1 MRRTS
6 LPVLG
11 THNHNVGHSGL
22 AAADGKSAVD
32 LGVLSVHFD
41 GGRCHVRCAFCYLGE
56 REGTAQSGV
65 PVELLC
71 ASLEQLSYQ
80 ELAIALSEPVEPV
93 LGTLRRLVEVAT
105 ERGRLVTVTT
115 TIAGA
120 LRLPQVAW
128 QGIGRLNVSI
138 DPQKGQMRAPV
149 GQVIPQDVAEALRLL
164 PAAVEKVLIVT
175 LSSQPFAEELWS
187 GLLAALVALPEVDRV
202 ALSGLKPPPP
212 WCDSSYW
219 LRSLARIGGL
229 LREHLDQRLFL
240 DCYVAARILKVGGCP
255 ARPDLSP
262 TSKEESS
269 RGRLAFRSC
278 VYQPRADFVVESA
291 EALAVQLAD
300 FTAPERCPFPI
311 H

>member
-11 THNHNVGHSGL
+11 THNHNVGRSGL

-71 ASLEQLSYQ
+71 ASLEQLPYQ

-105 ERGRLVTVTT
+105 AHGRPVTVTT
-115 TIAGA
+115 TTAGA
-120 LRLPQVAW
+120 LSLPKVAW

-149 GQVIPQDVAEALRLL
+149 GQVIPQDVAEALRML
-164 PAAVEKVLIVT
+164 PAEVEKVLIVT

-300 FTAPERCPFPI
+300 FAAPVRCPFPI

>member
-22 AAADGKSAVD
+22 AAADGKQAVD

-41 GGRCHVRCAFCYLGE
+41 GGRCHVRCAFCYLGV

-71 ASLEQLSYQ
+71 ASLEQLPYQ

-93 LGTLRRLVEVAT
+93 LPTLRRLVDVVT
-105 ERGRLVTVTT
+105 EHGRLVTVTT

-120 LRLPQVAW
+120 LCLPQLAW
-128 QGIGRLNVSI
+128 QGIGRLNVSF
-138 DPQKGQMRAPV
+138 DPQKGQKKAAV
-149 GQVIPQDVAEALRLL
+149 GLVSPQDVAEALRLI
-164 PAAVEKVLIVT
+164 PAEVEKVLIVT
-175 LSSQPFAEELWS
+175 LSSQAFAEELWS

-300 FTAPERCPFPI
+300 FAAPERCPFPI

>member
-22 AAADGKSAVD
+22 AAADGKQAVD

-71 ASLEQLSYQ
+71 ASLEQLPYQ

-93 LGTLRRLVEVAT
+93 LGTLGRLVEVAS
-105 ERGRLVTVTT
+105 RHGRLVTVTT

-120 LRLPQVAW
+120 LCLPQQAW

-138 DPQKGQMRAPV
+138 DPQKGQMKAPV
-149 GQVIPQDVAEALRLL
+149 GQVIPQDVAEALRLI
-164 PAAVEKVLIVT
+164 PAEVEKVLIVT
-175 LSSQPFAEELWS
+175 LSSQAFAEELWS
-187 GLLAALVALPEVDRV
+187 GLLAALLALPEVDRV

-229 LREHLDQRLFL
+229 LREHLDKRLFL

-269 RGRLAFRSC
+269 QGRLAFRSC

-300 FTAPERCPFPI
+300 FAAPERCPFPI

>member
-11 THNHNVGHSGL
+11 THNHNVGRSGL

-71 ASLEQLSYQ
+71 ASLEQLPYQ

-105 ERGRLVTVTT
+105 AHGRLVTVTT

-120 LRLPQVAW
+120 LSLPKVAW

-149 GQVIPQDVAEALRLL
+149 GQVIPQDVAEALRML
-164 PAAVEKVLIVT
+164 PAEVEKVLIVT

-291 EALAVQLAD
+291 EALAAQLAD
-300 FTAPERCPFPI
+300 FAAPERCPFPI